1 MLPLCYP
8 RCPWFNFLGQKNDE
22 QPYQF
27 NATIRRNPNLIFS
40 KINRS
45 RSSSPKPYRSSMGA
59 EPEYGSDI
67 FEPRNRSSFGSQLT
81 RSTGSHDR
89 FDDSEINSY
98 PPTYPGSADSIN
110 SQEPTLENELLY
122 SNPMKTPDGKSNSI

>member
-1 MLPLCYP
+1 
-8 RCPWFNFLGQKNDE
+8 
-22 QPYQF
+22 
-27 NATIRRNPNLIFS
+27 
-40 KINRS
+40 
-45 RSSSPKPYRSSMGA
+45 MGT

-122 SNPMKTPDGKSNSI
+122 SNPMKTPDGKSNSVYMNSIDFGEPKQCISKFIIKLLKINYIQHTWKERMSKKMSE

>member
-1 MLPLCYP
+1 
-8 RCPWFNFLGQKNDE
+8 
-22 QPYQF
+22 
-27 NATIRRNPNLIFS
+27 
-40 KINRS
+40 
-45 RSSSPKPYRSSMGA
+45 MGT

-81 RSTGSHDR
+81 RSTGSHER

-122 SNPMKTPDGKSNSI
+122 SNPMKTPDGKSTLNLNDSGEPKQCILEFICL

>member
-1 MLPLCYP
+1 
-8 RCPWFNFLGQKNDE
+8 
-22 QPYQF
+22 
-27 NATIRRNPNLIFS
+27 
-40 KINRS
+40 
-45 RSSSPKPYRSSMGA
+45 MGT

-81 RSTGSHDR
+81 RSTGSHER

-122 SNPMKTPDGKSNSI
+122 SNPMKTPDGKSNLNSNDFNQNNAFQNLFVHTQINYIKHTWKERMSQKMSE